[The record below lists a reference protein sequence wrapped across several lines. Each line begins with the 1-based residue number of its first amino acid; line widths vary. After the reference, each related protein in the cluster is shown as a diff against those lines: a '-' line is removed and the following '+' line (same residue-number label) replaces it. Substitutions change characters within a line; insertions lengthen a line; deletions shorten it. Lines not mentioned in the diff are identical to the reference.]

1 MNNAVQITLDEL
13 LAMRLR
19 AARLAQF
26 AQRVAGSHAAVHASR
41 FRGRGVDY
49 AESRAY
55 QPGDDIRQMDWR
67 VTARTGRPH
76 TKLFTEE
83 RERSVLA
90 VLSCNPSLRF
100 GTRVRFKSVQAARAA
115 ALLAWA
121 TALSGDR
128 IGAIGYGPGLNA
140 EVKPSGGVRGALRCL
155 RAFVEWDAIS
165 AQALNGSILGPS
177 GRAES
182 GTRPDSATTN
192 RASAI
197 RGRGNLPRI
206 SNVPLSQALQRARR
220 LARPGTQVILLSD
233 GFDCDEAAE
242 PALTMLAEH
251 CDVAAV
257 ILSDPLEHVAPPP
270 ARYALQGESGP
281 VLLDFAAQ
289 PTRARWP
296 QWFAERRAD
305 FLAMLKRRAL
315 NSIVLDTS
323 AEPEAALRGLLG
335 LDARKKKAG

>member
-1 MNNAVQITLDEL
+1 MNNAIQVQLDDL

-19 AARLAQF
+19 AARLAQL

-83 RERSVLA
+83 RERSVLV
-90 VLSCNPSLRF
+90 VLNCNPSMRF

-140 EVKPSGGVRGALRCL
+140 EVKPGGGVRGALRCL
-155 RAFVEWDAIS
+155 RAFVEWDTIT
-165 AQALNGSILGPS
+165 
-177 GRAES
+177 RAAK
-182 GTRPDSATTN
+182 DS
-192 RASAI
+192 
-197 RGRGNLPRI
+197 
-206 SNVPLSQALQRARR
+206 VPLSQALQRARR
-220 LARPGTQVILLSD
+220 LAHPGTQVILFTD

-281 VLLDFAAQ
+281 VLIDFSAQ
-289 PTRARWP
+289 QTRARWP
-296 QWFAERRAD
+296 AWFEEQRGD

-315 NSIVLDTS
+315 NSTVLDTS
-323 AEPEAALRGLLG
+323 AEPEAALRSLLG
-335 LDARKKKAG
+335 LDARKKRAG

>member
-1 MNNAVQITLDEL
+1 MNAIHVQLDDL

-19 AARLAQF
+19 AARLAQL

-90 VLSCNPSLRF
+90 VLDCNPSMRF
-100 GTRVRFKSVQAARAA
+100 GTRVRFKSVQAARTA

-140 EVKPSGGVRGALRCL
+140 EVKPGGGVRGALRCL
-155 RAFVEWDAIS
+155 RAFVEWDVVTR
-165 AQALNGSILGPS
+165 GSK
-177 GRAES
+177 ES
-182 GTRPDSATTN
+182 
-192 RASAI
+192 
-197 RGRGNLPRI
+197 
-206 SNVPLSQALQRARR
+206 VPLSQALQRARR
-220 LARPGTQVILLSD
+220 LARPGTQVILLTD

-242 PALTMLAEH
+242 PALTMLAGH

-257 ILSDPLEHVAPPP
+257 ILGDPLEHAAPPP
-270 ARYALQGESGP
+270 ARYALQGEGGS
-281 VLLDFAAQ
+281 VLLDFAA
-289 PTRARWP
+289 PRTRARWP
-296 QWFAERRAD
+296 AWFEEQRGAL
-305 FLAMLKRRAL
+305 LAMLKRRAL
-315 NSIVLDTS
+315 ASIVLDTS
-323 AEPEAALRGLLG
+323 AEPEAALRALLG
-335 LDARKKKAG
+335 FDSRRAKKAG

>member
-1 MNNAVQITLDEL
+1 MNAVQVQLDDL

-55 QPGDDIRQMDWR
+55 QAGDDIRQMDWR

-90 VLSCNPSLRF
+90 VLNCNPSMRF

-121 TALSGDR
+121 TALSSDR

-140 EVKPSGGVRGALRCL
+140 EVRPGGGVRGALRCL
-155 RAFVEWDAIS
+155 RAFVEWDAITRN
-165 AQALNGSILGPS
+165 AQD
-177 GRAES
+177 
-182 GTRPDSATTN
+182 T
-192 RASAI
+192 
-197 RGRGNLPRI
+197 
-206 SNVPLSQALQRARR
+206 VPLSQALQRARR
-220 LARPGTQVILLSD
+220 LARPGTQVILFTD

-270 ARYALQGESGP
+270 ARYALQGEDGP
-281 VLLDFAAQ
+281 VLLDFSAQ
-289 PTRARWP
+289 RTRARWP
-296 QWFAERRAD
+296 AWFEEQRGA

-323 AEPEAALRGLLG
+323 AEPEAALRSLLG

>member
-1 MNNAVQITLDEL
+1 MNNAIQVQLDDL

-19 AARLAQF
+19 AARLAQL

-49 AESRAY
+49 AASRAY

-83 RERSVLA
+83 RERSVLV
-90 VLSCNPSLRF
+90 VLNCNPSMRF
-100 GTRVRFKSVQAARAA
+100 GTRLRFKSVQAARAA

-140 EVKPSGGVRGALRCL
+140 EVKPGGGVRGALRCL
-155 RAFVEWDAIS
+155 RAFVEWDAT
-165 AQALNGSILGPS
+165 
-177 GRAES
+177 
-182 GTRPDSATTN
+182 TRGAKDS
-192 RASAI
+192 
-197 RGRGNLPRI
+197 
-206 SNVPLSQALQRARR
+206 VPLSQALQRARR
-220 LARPGTQVILLSD
+220 LAHPGTQVILFTD

-270 ARYALQGESGP
+270 ARYALQGEGGP
-281 VLLDFAAQ
+281 VLIDFSAQ
-289 PTRARWP
+289 QTRARWP
-296 QWFAERRAD
+296 AWFEEQRGG

-315 NSIVLDTS
+315 NSTVLDTS
-323 AEPEAALRGLLG
+323 AEPEAALRSLLG
-335 LDARKKKAG
+335 LDARKKRAG